1 MREGSVP
8 STRLR
13 GLPGW
18 PERRDRQRLAGE
30 PRRQG
35 VQPLTSYSY
44 TVAASDSNGITSAT
58 SDSAIVTI
66 GPPNSMFTFAP
77 MDDVYVDASNPD
89 TNDGSTVR
97 PSSWSA
103 RRHEERSRCYA
114 ESVPQSPQSPSRG
127 PPCIHAIVS
136 SRLHRRSS
144 WLLSGLADGQGVL
157 PPPARE
163 PAIALRPTLG
173 YALGS
178 ASETG
183 S

>member
-1 MREGSVP
+1 MP

-18 PERRDRQRLAGE
+18 PERRDRQRVAGE
-30 PRRQG
+30 LRPQG
-35 VQPLTSYSY
+35 VQPLTSDSY
-44 TVAASDSNGITSAT
+44 PVAASDSNGITSAT
-58 SDSAIVTI
+58 SDFAIVTI

-77 MDDVYVDASNPD
+77 MDDVYGDATSPD
-89 TNDGSTVR
+89 TNYGSTVR
-97 PSSWSA
+97 PSSWWSA
-103 RRHEERSRCYA
+103 RRHQGRSRCYA
-114 ESVPQSPQSPSRG
+114 ERVPQSPQSPSRG
-127 PPCIHAIVS
+127 PRGIHPIVS

-157 PPPARE
+157 PPPERE